1 MNTAINDSSP
11 RLRIA
16 DILLIKDEDQE
27 QEEENDGVGAG
38 DGELLL
44 MEGCTGVVSRWFSRF
59 RAAKFKKIS
68 GQVEKREQDVTSDDK
83 YSTDL
88 LNGGDS
94 PCMDPQNHQSGCPTE
109 PSFNMGVGCY
119 LLYLIAA
126 SKNELD
132 KMMELRTQMEM
143 LLQDAKKELEAKDTL
158 ADPFKSTGVFPY
170 STIDVREGVDR
181 SECDTPKSEQCP
193 KGMDPL
199 EAELEAELERF
210 LLQHP
215 QQQSIEVTV
224 NDTDTAKSQ
233 SFSSGEVINPE
244 IDPQGEECTEVDYGI
259 PPYELERR
267 LHEVLEARQQ
277 DQITELEAA
286 LECARHKL
294 RENDIEITWWKDT
307 AKLLSQHI
315 PATSRP
321 IS

>member
-1 MNTAINDSSP
+1 
-11 RLRIA
+11 
-16 DILLIKDEDQE
+16 
-27 QEEENDGVGAG
+27 
-38 DGELLL
+38 
-44 MEGCTGVVSRWFSRF
+44 MEGCIGVVSRWFSRF

-83 YSTDL
+83 CSTDL

-126 SKNELD
+126 SKTEHD

-158 ADPFKSTGVFPY
+158 ADPFKFTSVFPN
-170 STIDVREGVDR
+170 STIDVREGVESSYDH
-181 SECDTPKSEQCP
+181 SLHNSKTSYVLPVSPTIMMCDQSSDCDTPKSEQCP

-215 QQQSIEVTV
+215 QQQSIEVTF

-244 IDPQGEECTEVDYGI
+244 IDPQEEECTEVDYGI

-267 LHEVLEARQQ
+267 LHEVLEGRQQ
-277 DQITELEAA
+277 EQITELEAA

-294 RENDIEITWWKDT
+294 CEKDIEITWWKDT

-315 PATSRP
+315 PANSRP